1 VGEPSP
7 TEERNE
13 LPPTQADE
21 PTSDEEEAAPGS
33 TTEPGSATDT
43 TTAGPIEDKK
53 IEQFADAYLAVQ
65 TIQQKAAAELQSAKD
80 PQAADKVKAT
90 AESDMIA
97 AVERSGLQVP
107 EFNRIVERMAS
118 DTEVR
123 SRVAAKLQ
131 ERNGNKPPQRSRR
144 NLRRRHRARRIR
156 IRPTWASRRRR
167 RNRICR
173 PPPLTMKPDL
183 APPPTSPQPRV
194 RAPMLQPP
202 LQARLRT
209 RRSSSSRMHTSPC
222 RRFSRRPRPSCRPP
236 RIRSRQTK

>member
-1 VGEPSP
+1 MTLRTQLLAALAGAILAAPAAFSQEPPSPQPNPQDQDSADVGEPAPS
-7 TEERNE
+7 EQQNE

-21 PTSDEEEAAPGS
+21 PTTDEAEAPGA
-33 TTEPGSATDT
+33 TEPAPGATT
-43 TTAGPIEDKK
+43 GTTAGPIEDKK

-80 PQAADKVKAT
+80 PQQADKVKAT

-131 ERNGNKPPQRSRR
+131 ERGGSKPV
-144 NLRRRHRARRIR
+144 
-156 IRPTWASRRRR
+156 
-167 RNRICR
+167 
-173 PPPLTMKPDL
+173 
-183 APPPTSPQPRV
+183 QPND
-194 RAPMLQPP
+194 
-202 LQARLRT
+202 T
-209 RRSSSSRMHTSPC
+209 GS
-222 RRFSRRPRPSCRPP
+222 
-236 RIRSRQTK
+236 